1 MLRSFLGLVCA
12 PAAILLLIASPA
24 VAQRGRHAGNASV
37 RVDCSAFTRTSP
49 TSWVVTK
56 ATIVPSGMRAYTEG
70 QLELP
75 TGATIGPHLYWT
87 HDLDLADVLA
97 RRCGG

>member
-1 MLRSFLGLVCA
+1 MPRSFLGLVCA
-12 PAAILLLIASPA
+12 PVAILLLTASPA
-24 VAQRGRHAGNASV
+24 VCYRGKHSGNASV
-37 RVDCSAFTRTSP
+37 RVDCSAFRRTSP

-56 ATIVPSGMRAYTEG
+56 ETIVPPGVSAYVEG
-70 QLELP
+70 QLDLP

-87 HDLDLADVLA
+87 HGADLTDVLA